1 MTLHPHDSCYKLT
14 VNVPHHSFGDPG
26 ANINIT
32 TENGYTDHVKVST
45 AGQPSWTFS
54 IPADLGGSV
63 RVCVYTHLFLNGENC
78 RIWVADGTDIT
89 VNQNAP

>member
-26 ANINIT
+26 VNINIT

-45 AGQPSWTFS
+45 AGQPSWTFN

-63 RVCVYTHLFLNGENC
+63 RVCVYTHTCFLME
-78 RIWVADGTDIT
+78 RT
-89 VNQNAP
+89 VEYGLLMVLTSR